1 MLHQNELLGEGK
13 IKEVRAFL
21 SVLLMITVVPNA
33 LLRIRCVQSIG
44 ALLKSLSV
52 ARENFG
58 SISVQFG
65 QPIDIKQYVA
75 QYATQKHSGIVR
87 DLAYD
92 ITDSMI
98 ACAACMPSHLVA
110 TVLLNYRNGI
120 SKSVL
125 VQQTNLLRLEILKR
139 GGRVVG
145 SQGRTPTAIVDH
157 ALELLKDLVVRRRK
171 DLVEPAIT
179 SVSAVLCL
187 FTCGSCAF
195 VLTSLL
201 PQCLQR
207 EQYQN
212 MIGLGYYRNKI
223 LHWFN
228 REGVVA
234 CAFHALEG
242 FNPAANDQSGKGVD
256 RKELLQG
263 ALFLHD
269 LLRMEFV
276 RKDCSQD
283 RQQLEDA
290 VDHLLAERVLRAA
303 GDGQRLAVSS
313 GGQSFFSMLRTL
325 FWPFVDSYWVAITSL
340 FALRPGL
347 EISMDDL
354 LKRIQWLAET
364 VRVPCGEPS
373 ELTCE
378 LILCCACADV
388 PRESHQLLR
397 VVLARDDH
405 ERAVHAGAMAGH
417 RARVGTAIAQALI
430 VPNGKAASAQ
440 CAHAASTDCSL
451 VSRSA
456 CFRPSSER
464 TSWSDWHFA

>member
-1 MLHQNELLGEGK
+1 MFAFEWLDYAGLFTLSAACFQLHIVPVTIDYEKPLEVMLHQNELIGEGK
-13 IKEVRAFL
+13 VKEVRAFMSL
-21 SVLLMITVVPNA
+21 SLLIIEMLNA
-33 LLRIRCVQSIG
+33 FLFIRNIQSIG

-65 QPIDIKQYVA
+65 QPIDIKEYVA
-75 QYATQKHSGIVR
+75 QYETQKHTGLVR

-125 VQQTNLLRLEILKR
+125 VQQTNLLRLEVLKR

-179 SVSAVLCL
+179 TVSAVLYLSQCIH
-187 FTCGSCAF
+187 AHPI
-195 VLTSLL
+195 L
-201 PQCLQR
+201 PRCNQR

-242 FNPAANDQSGKGVD
+242 FNHASNDQSGKGVD

-276 RKDCSQD
+276 RKDCSKD

-290 VDHLLAERVLRAA
+290 VAHLLAERVLRANA
-303 GDGQRLAVSS
+303 DGQRLVVSS

-347 EISMDDL
+347 EISLDDL

-364 VRVPCGEPS
+364 VRLPCGALRWLVS
-373 ELTCE
+373 SSV
-378 LILCCACADV
+378 LCLCADV
-388 PRESHQLLR
+388 P
-397 VVLARDDH
+397 
-405 ERAVHAGAMAGH
+405 
-417 RARVGTAIAQALI
+417 
-430 VPNGKAASAQ
+430 
-440 CAHAASTDCSL
+440 
-451 VSRSA
+451 
-456 CFRPSSER
+456 
-464 TSWSDWHFA
+464 